1 MVAQSVAIRTCEE
14 RDLDHFG
21 AFGAP
26 SHVDYCREQFGR
38 GREAVTILVAV
49 DDDDLP
55 MGKLHLD
62 FVTRAAHRE
71 AVLVAAAVKRELQS
85 RGIGTALMG
94 AAEELVCSRGFGGI
108 VLGVGLLVEVVPCDR
123 PLPLRQPELDE
134 LSAAVLLRLAVEG
147 ERVGGRVEVARGEL
161 VQRPRVAD
169 LVLGDGREGD
179 VLLEERRDPGPFRVA
194 PAEDQLVVSDRD

>member
-49 DDDDLP
+49 DDGDVP
-55 MGKLHLD
+55 IGKLHLD
-62 FVTRAAHRE
+62 FVTRASHRE

-85 RGIGTALMG
+85 RGIGTALMC
-94 AAEELVCSRGFGGI
+94 AAEELVCQRDFNAI
-108 VLGVGLLVEVVPCDR
+108 MLGVEDYNPRARRLYERLGYVAFASDDFKYVGAPVPNPGVWMR
-123 PLPLRQPELDE
+123 KELE
-134 LSAAVLLRLAVEG
+134 CR
-147 ERVGGRVEVARGEL
+147 
-161 VQRPRVAD
+161 
-169 LVLGDGREGD
+169 
-179 VLLEERRDPGPFRVA
+179 
-194 PAEDQLVVSDRD
+194 